1 MKRFLLLIMLF
12 CLSVYADEQKETVYL
27 DLSSEEEHRFKV
39 LEQRIEDLN
48 INNKEDEEDYIYH
61 PMEYVKQE
69 AKELFLNRDKSE

>member
-1 MKRFLLLIMLF
+1 MLF

-69 AKELFLNRDKSE
+69 AKELFLNRNKSE